1 MTEEKELVE
10 FNEKDMPVTFKPAQI
25 DFEGYKAMKSKIDQ
39 LHDSLDGYKVT
50 PENLTSAKG
59 TRTQLNKLKRA
70 INKRKIEIS
79 RQAEQPVNQFKD
91 AIKGLIAE
99 IDDVN
104 SQISSGIKVFEDEA
118 KKARHEQRMKHIKAM
133 CDLEN
138 IDPVKIQYQESWDNK
153 TYPNTKFE
161 AEVDAQIETIKKLK
175 ANFEASS
182 KVISEKAEELKIGP
196 ANYIE
201 KLRNGEPLDQIL
213 KKMQA
218 ERDYLS
224 DMAKKQAETKKKEQK
239 ELEAHGDKAIDPKTG
254 EIKDKEYTF
263 SLVFDQ
269 MNTQS
274 LKDLVSFLEQWGINT
289 NKIAVNLTGTKEQVK
304 QLGQYIERKDLSAR
318 RVK

>member
-1 MTEEKELVE
+1 MAEENNLVE
-10 FNEKDMPVTFKPAQI
+10 FHEEDMPVTFKPAQI

-91 AIKGLIAE
+91 AIKGLLDE

-104 SQISSGIKVFEDEA
+104 SQISSGIKVYEDRA
-118 KKARHEQRMKHIKAM
+118 KKDRHDRNVKYINKM
-133 CDLEN
+133 CEEMGVDLDNVEY
-138 IDPVKIQYQESWDNK
+138 DPKWDLKSYSYTRFQDDVSKEVKLQ
-153 TYPNTKFE
+153 
-161 AEVDAQIETIKKLK
+161 KKLQDE
-175 ANFEASS
+175 FESNR
-182 KVISEKAEELKIGP
+182 KVIIDHAEKLRIGP
-196 ANYIE
+196 QSYIE
-201 KLRNGEPLDQIL
+201 KLEYGEPLDGVLVQ
-213 KKMQA
+213 MNN
-218 ERDYLS
+218 ERNYLN

-239 ELEAHGDKAIDPKTG
+239 ELEAHGDKAVDPKTG

-263 SLVFDQ
+263 SLVFGQ

-274 LKDLVSFLEQWGINT
+274 LVQLSNFIKDWGIT
-289 NKIAVNLTGTKEQVK
+289 ANKVAINLTGTKEQVK
-304 QLGQYIERKDLSAR
+304 QLARFIKDQDLSAR